1 MNQRPQE
8 LHLEQRRRQV
18 ERAAG
23 IELAEL
29 LQKRLQLE
37 PAMLGRV
44 RRQPPERLGQLALGA
59 DAPAAPGLVPR
70 DGDVHEALE
79 EVAFVLRRRA
89 PGVLELLVRGEVLA
103 GADQL
108 DAAKEPT
115 RRFRREGGRAVLV
128 RPSNPR
134 HWVGCVRESSLR
146 LDLWQ
151 ADANF

>member
-23 IELAEL
+23 TELAEL
-29 LQKRLQLE
+29 LQERLKLE

-44 RRQPPERLGQLALGA
+44 RRQPPERLGQLTLGA
-59 DAPAAPGLVPR
+59 DAPAAARLVP
-70 DGDVHEALE
+70 GDRHVHEPLE

-89 PGVLELLVRGEVLA
+89 PGVLELLVRGEILA

-108 DAAKEPT
+108 DARLK
-115 RRFRREGGRAVLV
+115 GGL
-128 RPSNPR
+128 
-134 HWVGCVRESSLR
+134 ELLR
-146 LDLWQ
+146 LQPERRTCAAGSRGRTRSGLCARRIATRARDT
-151 ADANF
+151 